1 VTAAAANLAFFIV
14 GLLLGVG
21 GTLAYGGYLL
31 RKAQKELT
39 KTLNEGSPVKEKTK
53 VTDAD
58 RVEYAK
64 YKPRLDRAAQI
75 TQEQA
80 ELMAQIDQPSK
91 NALHSKFKNGL
102 VAEAKRL
109 EEEKT
114 ELLRSI
120 VADGYDPE
128 VVVQTPEGMR
138 RMLLTEYLA
147 SLGYDFRN
155 LKGTAT
161 NKEAAPQAESEN
173 GEEPAVRKVGNFFVI
188 KGGKPDTT
196 H

>member
-1 VTAAAANLAFFIV
+1 MTAIIIV
-14 GLLLGVG
+14 ACVISFVVGVISA
-21 GTLAYGGYLL
+21 LVYGGYLL
-31 RKAQKELT
+31 RKAEKEIT
-39 KTLNEGSPVKEKTK
+39 KTAPSDPKKAKITDNERT
-53 VTDAD
+53 
-58 RVEYAK
+58 EYAK

-80 ELMAQIDQPSK
+80 ELMAQIDRPSK

-120 VADGYDPE
+120 IADGYDPE
-128 VVVQTPEGMR
+128 VTVQTTEGVRQMS
-138 RMLLTEYLA
+138 LTEYLA

-155 LKGTAT
+155 ARSAAT
-161 NKEAAPQAESEN
+161 NNEAAPKVETEN
-173 GEEPAVRKVGNFFVI
+173 EKEPTVRKVGNFFVI

>member
-1 VTAAAANLAFFIV
+1 MTAANIAFFIV
-14 GLLLGVG
+14 GFLLGIG
-21 GTLAYGGYLL
+21 GALAYGGYLL
-31 RKAQKELT
+31 RKAQKDITNALGAT
-39 KTLNEGSPVKEKTK
+39 APKDKAK
-53 VTDAD
+53 VTDKEKA
-58 RVEYAK
+58 EYARF
-64 YKPRLDRAAQI
+64 KPRLDRAAQI

-120 VADGYDPE
+120 IADGYDPE
-128 VVVQTPEGMR
+128 VTVQTPEGMR
-138 RMLLTEYLA
+138 RMPLTEYLA
-147 SLGYDFRN
+147 SLGYDFRDA
-155 LKGTAT
+155 KTPAT
-161 NKEAAPQAESEN
+161 DNEAAPKAE
-173 GEEPAVRKVGNFFVI
+173 GTEEPAVRKVGNFFVI